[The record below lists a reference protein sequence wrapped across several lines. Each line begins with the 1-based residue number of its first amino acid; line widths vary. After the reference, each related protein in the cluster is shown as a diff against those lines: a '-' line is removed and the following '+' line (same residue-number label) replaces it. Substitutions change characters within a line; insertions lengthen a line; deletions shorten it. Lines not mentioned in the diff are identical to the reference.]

1 MNRIG
6 RSVTDEDSA
15 AHTRQ
20 TFLYFGSLTLLVYL
34 ATPIGYLIDIPT
46 SFMLKNQLG
55 ASPDQVSTFRL
66 VTAIPVFVAFAFG
79 LLRDAWN
86 PFGLRDRGY
95 FLIFGPA
102 TAIVFVGMAFLP
114 LSYRGLYVGMFLAM
128 LLFRFIMAAYQG
140 LMALIGQEKL
150 MSGRLSVL
158 WQVVSS
164 VPYVAGGFVAAY
176 ISENL
181 EPKYTFLLFA
191 VFVFCTGLLGFWKPR
206 SVFSHAYD
214 KPQAKGT
221 NLMGDVKRLVRHRAI
236 YPAVLI
242 MFLWCFAPGSNTP
255 LQYYLTDELGASDT
269 VYSYFNAIFAAAFVP
284 TFLLYG
290 FLCKRVALNKLLW
303 WGTIV
308 AVPQMI
314 PLAFI
319 HSANLALV
327 LAVPIGLLGG
337 VATAAYYDLAIRSCP
352 PGLQGTLMML
362 VDGVYVLAARGGD
375 LLGAGIYSSSPAHG
389 FLYCV
394 IAATA
399 VYALILPLILLVPKE
414 LVATADGEP
423 NPKVEAEMLKEIAA
437 TS

>member
-6 RSVTDEDSA
+6 SGIASEDSA

-34 ATPIGYLIDIPT
+34 ATPNGYLVDIPT

-55 ASPDQVSTFRL
+55 ASPEQVSTFRL
-66 VTAIPVFVAFAFG
+66 VTAIPIFIAFAFG

-95 FLIFGPA
+95 FLIFAPA
-102 TAIVFVGMAFLP
+102 TAIVFVVMAFLP
-114 LSYRGLYVGMFLAM
+114 LSYQGLYVGMFLAM

-158 WQVVSS
+158 WQVISS

-176 ISENL
+176 ISEHL

-191 VFVFCTGLLGFWKPR
+191 GFVSCTGLLGFWKPR

-221 NLMGDVKRLVRHRAI
+221 NLIGDVKRLVRHRAI

-255 LQYYLTDELGASDT
+255 LQYYLTDELGASDA
-269 VYSYFNAIFAAAFVP
+269 VYSYFNAIFAGAFIP

-290 FLCKRVALNKLLW
+290 FLCKRVALKKLLW
-303 WGTIV
+303 WGTII

-337 VATAAYYDLAIRSCP
+337 IATAAYYDLAMRSCP

-375 LLGAGIYSSSPAHG
+375 LIGSKIYSSSPTHG

-394 IAATA
+394 IATTV

-414 LVATADGEP
+414 LIATADGEP
-423 NPKVEAEMLKEIAA
+423 NPEVDAEMLKEIAE